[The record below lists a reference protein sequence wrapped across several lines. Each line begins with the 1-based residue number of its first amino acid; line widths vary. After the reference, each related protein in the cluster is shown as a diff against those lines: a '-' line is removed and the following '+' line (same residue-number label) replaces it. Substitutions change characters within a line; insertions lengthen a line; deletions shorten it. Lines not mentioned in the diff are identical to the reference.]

1 MTNEENRIPPIEPV
15 QVDAD
20 ELMAKYDKESAYR
33 RLTGFP
39 SKLVFGICVLWSIVQ
54 LYTGL
59 FGTFPS
65 TLQRAPHI
73 AAAMTLVYLLY
84 PIKGKSTKI
93 TGHVPFYDYLLALA
107 CVFVG
112 AYHVVMYDELLLR
125 AGSYNQMD
133 IVVSCMA
140 IL

>member
-1 MTNEENRIPPIEPV
+1 MSEEYTPAVESAAI
-15 QVDAD
+15 DAD

-39 SKLVFGICVLWSIVQ
+39 SKLVFFLCVAWSVFQ

-65 TLQRAPHI
+65 TLQRAPHL

-84 PIKGKSTKI
+84 PIAGKSTKPTSHI
-93 TGHVPFYDYLLALA
+93 PIYDYALALA
-107 CVFVG
+107 SVGVFT
-112 AYHVVMYDELLLR
+112 M
-125 AGSYNQMD
+125 
-133 IVVSCMA
+133 
-140 IL
+140 